1 MAKKVKNPQI
11 LAALAKAEEEPGSV
25 KFFVGLDVGLKSTA
39 ICVVDGDGEVIS
51 ENTTKSDPTEIGRYL
66 RKNYKSH
73 ITRIG
78 IETGSISVWLT
89 KGLRRQG
96 FQVAML
102 DALKVHR
109 ILSIKRNKT
118 DPNDARGIAEIVR
131 SGRNYIS
138 EVYVKSSACFA
149 IRAQLILRSRL
160 VQQRLQNEMVIRGL
174 LKVHGGRVEPGS
186 KTSVTFSE
194 RVMEQVFQ
202 IRGAEN
208 IDLRPQIVPM
218 LRLGETLYDEAK
230 RIEQELEKIAA
241 ENPTCQR
248 MMDVPGVGAIV
259 ALSFYTAIEDP
270 TRFRRADDVAA
281 YLGLTPRIYQ
291 SGESLT
297 SGSISRMGNRMTRTH
312 LVQAATVMLSGTKS
326 WSSLKDWGIKLS
338 KRVGFNKAK
347 VAVARKLAIVL
358 FSIWRDGTFFQSKA
372 DTVSGHRA
380 LMQKAQQRREA
391 TA

>member
-1 MAKKVKNPQI
+1 MAKKVKNKQI
-11 LAALAKAEEEPGSV
+11 LEALAKAEETPGSV
-25 KFFVGLDVGLKSTA
+25 KFYVGLDVGLKSTA
-39 ICVVDGDGEVIS
+39 ICVMDGDGTIIS
-51 ENTTKSDPTEIGRYL
+51 ENSTKSDPTEIGRYL

-73 ITRIG
+73 ITQIG
-78 IETGSISVWLT
+78 IETGSLSVWLT

-96 FQVAML
+96 FQVSML

-118 DPNDARGIAEIVR
+118 DPNDAHGIAEITR

-174 LKVHGGRVEPGS
+174 LKVYGGRVEPGC
-186 KTSVTFSE
+186 KTPKTFSE
-194 RVMEQVFQ
+194 RVMEQVLQ
-202 IRGAEN
+202 IRNTEN
-208 IDLRPQIVPM
+208 VDLQPQIQPM
-218 LRLGETLYDEAK
+218 LRLGEKLFDEAK
-230 RIEQELEKIAA
+230 RIEQELEKIAS
-241 ENPTCQR
+241 ENTVCQR
-248 MMDVPGVGAIV
+248 MMEVAGVGAIV

-270 TRFRRADDVAA
+270 SRFKRADDVAA

-291 SGESLT
+291 SGESST

-358 FSIWRDGTFFQSKA
+358 FSIWRDGTFFQAKA
-372 DTVSGHRA
+372 DTVTGHRT
-380 LMQKAQQRREA
+380 LMKKAQERREA
-391 TA
+391 AA